1 MSDNVKF
8 QITRYNPN
16 AVLMISGDIN
26 NKAFFIIQEGSV
38 KLTSPLSKIIDD
50 VDIDLTK
57 GDFFGVESCMGNLPR
72 IEGAISTSPTTII
85 SIQREQFPE
94 LIKRSPTIPIKII
107 KSFSEKLR
115 KYDHF
120 FVSLSLKVNNQ
131 SSSNEED
138 ILYSNA
144 KYYEQ
149 RSKFIFAYKI
159 YLTYIKLFPN
169 GKYINDIKQK
179 AVNLKPYCVDAQL
192 EIKSSGLNA
201 NVPKDFLLF
210 AEGEPGDRLFIIQ
223 KGKVNITKIMNDK
236 EILIAVLKEGDI
248 FGEMALLENKPRT
261 ANAITSEDCSFLIV
275 ERKNFDAMVV
285 TQPSLTTKLIT
296 LLSERTWVAYRQLEN
311 SLLSEPI
318 AKMWDTLLIQL
329 QKNRIIPQENASFIF
344 PFSFT
349 GLVKMVGLAEHEAP
363 RYKSEFLQTKK
374 FEEHEDKIVCKSTM
388 FIQNQV
394 EFYQKMLLRKEKI
407 QKQKGEN

>member
-1 MSDNVKF
+1 MSDNTKF
-8 QITRYNPN
+8 QISRYNPN
-16 AVLMISGDIN
+16 SVIMISGDNN
-26 NKAFFIIQEGSV
+26 NKAFFIIQDGAV

-50 VDIDLTK
+50 IDVDLTK
-57 GDFFGVESCMGNLPR
+57 GDFFGVESCMANLPR
-72 IEGAISTSPTTII
+72 IEGAVSTAPTIII
-85 SIQREQFPE
+85 SILRDQFPY
-94 LIKRSPTIPIKII
+94 LIQRSPTIPIKII

-115 KYDHF
+115 KYDHYF
-120 FVSLSLKVNNQ
+120 ASLSLKAASQ
-131 SSSNEED
+131 SNINEED
-138 ILYSNA
+138 IIYSNA

-149 RSKFIFAYKI
+149 HSKFAFAYKI
-159 YLTYIKLFPN
+159 YLTYIRLYPD
-169 GKYINDIKQK
+169 GKYINDAKQK
-179 AVNLKPYCVDAQL
+179 AVNLKPYCENVPL
-192 EIKSSGLNA
+192 EIKTSGLNA

-210 AEGEPGDRLFIIQ
+210 VEGEPGDRLFIIQ

-261 ANAITSEDCSFLIV
+261 ANAITAEDCSFLIV
-275 ERKNFDAMVV
+275 ERKNFDAMVT

-329 QKNRIIPQENASFIF
+329 QKNRVIPAENSQFTF
-344 PFSFT
+344 PFSFV
-349 GLVKMVGLAEHEAP
+349 GLVKMVGLPEHEAP

-374 FEEHEDKIVCKSTM
+374 FEEHEDKILCKNTM
-388 FIQNQV
+388 LIQNQV

-407 QKQKGEN
+407 QKYKEDI

>member
-1 MSDNVKF
+1 MSDNTRF
-8 QITRYNPN
+8 QITRYNAN
-16 AVLMISGDIN
+16 AVLMISGDTN

-38 KLTSPLSKIIDD
+38 KLTSPLSKIIE
-50 VDIDLTK
+50 DIDTDLTK

-72 IEGAISTSPTTII
+72 IEGAISTSPTTLIA
-85 SIQREQFPE
+85 IQREQFPI
-94 LIKRSPTIPIKII
+94 LIQRSPTIPIKII
-107 KSFSEKLR
+107 RSFSEKLR

-120 FVSLSLKVNNQ
+120 YASLSLKAANQ
-131 SSSNEED
+131 ANINEED
-138 ILYSNA
+138 IIFHNA

-149 RSKFIFAYKI
+149 HSKFPFAYKI
-159 YLTYIKLFPN
+159 YLTYIKLYPN
-169 GKYINDIKQK
+169 GKYINEAKQK
-179 AVNLKPYCVDAQL
+179 AASIKPYCENISL
-192 EIKSSGLNA
+192 EIKTTGLNA

-210 AEGEPGDRLFIIQ
+210 VEGEPGDRLFIIQ

-261 ANAITSEDCSFLIV
+261 ANAITAEDCSFLVV
-275 ERKNFDAMVV
+275 ERKNFDAMVT

-329 QKNRIIPQENASFIF
+329 QKNRVIPAENATFTF
-344 PFSFT
+344 PFSFV
-349 GLVKMVGLAEHEAP
+349 GLVKMVGLPEHEAP
-363 RYKSEFLQTKK
+363 KYKTEFLKTKK
-374 FEEHEDKIVCKSTM
+374 FEEYEDKIVCKNTM
-388 FIQNQV
+388 LIQNQV

-407 QKQKGEN
+407 QKSKEEN